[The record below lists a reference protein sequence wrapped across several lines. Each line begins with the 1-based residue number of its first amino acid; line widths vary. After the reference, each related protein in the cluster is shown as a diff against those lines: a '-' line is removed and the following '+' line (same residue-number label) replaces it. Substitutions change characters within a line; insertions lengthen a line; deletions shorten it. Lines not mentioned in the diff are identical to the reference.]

1 MKYMRNLVLISAAS
15 LALFLGAC
23 IDDSAVAVNS
33 YELKGIAAPVDR
45 NRDGSG
51 SFNTDR
57 KVHIGHDLPV
67 DIELTAEYNEEDV
80 PVQVYLLNI
89 DDIEEVEAGIG
100 DVGDIR
106 MYYIPR
112 SSGTT
117 IEQLQ
122 AGTNTYNLSINI
134 PADDGRDEMTGD
146 WKTGTFCIV
155 GEVNKNDDA
164 EIDAYAVYE
173 KFKNKLAD
181 ATYRADNTIEVTT
194 EYMSKPDL
202 SIEYMDFTGGSD
214 EALDVITYLD
224 LDLSNLPGAEDFTID
239 VPGFEFDSPF
249 ENPIQI
255 MPSPSDVTFM
265 GCIHVL
271 SSACDA
277 LNVPIKFSLVAND
290 SRLSP
295 NGFEIPLK
303 VYDIDMGGWVDT
315 YYIPHMKANI
325 KERVNFALRIPE
337 ASKQSI
343 RNAMGSGDDIYHSYN
358 FQIKAQINP
367 GGTITETR
375 FLADKSGDYIDGG
388 APYENTSGPESP
400 SDSTTIAN
408 NFMTYNDFLINLE
421 TMEVKPNQGIKVYPY
436 EVFLEEGEDVEKDH
450 DMQLV
455 IFWDGFQFKVGDS
468 DFGARAQIHEGCFFR
483 NYSLYS
489 FGVGAFGNV
498 FGNQYSLVDTYL
510 NAVCTPHNSQ
520 RSAFDFHVEAM
531 QKVYFS
537 ESALGYS
544 NNDYSW
550 PITLYS
556 KEWSKE
562 YWYYCF
568 RFKIVAG
575 IDVIL
580 TPGVRIDLYNDGSL
594 NIDKY
599 CNLVGA
605 LHADASAS
613 IAGLAT
619 LGLYTYCDVVTI
631 EIIQSTGTKTKFGEI
646 TDIDTGETSPAVQGT
661 VYRDFGIYLT
671 GPKGYVDL
679 YFEIDFLLFTKRWSK
694 EIFRYS
700 SFRIPIWEF
709 SIYSNKFDL
718 SSDPDN
724 LNGTEKYT
732 NLMEYDGAE

>member
-1 MKYMRNLVLISAAS
+1 MNYMRNLLMILVAS
-15 LALFLGAC
+15 LALLMNAC

-33 YELKGIAAPVDR
+33 YDLKGIVAPVDR
-45 NRDGSG
+45 NRDGTG
-51 SFNTDR
+51 SFNADR

-67 DIELTAEYNEEDV
+67 DIELTAEYNEEDI

-106 MYYIPR
+106 MYYIAR
-112 SSGTT
+112 SSATT

-122 AGTNTYNLSINI
+122 AGTHTYNLSINI

-173 KFKNKLAD
+173 KFKDKLAD
-181 ATYRADNTIEVTT
+181 ATYRADNTILVTT

-202 SIEYMDFTGGSD
+202 MIEKMHFTAGSD
-214 EALDVITYLD
+214 EALNVVTFLD
-224 LDLSNLPGAEDFTID
+224 LDLGNLPGAEDFKID
-239 VPGFEFDSPF
+239 IPGVEIENPLTSPF
-249 ENPIQI
+249 HII
-255 MPSPSDVTFM
+255 PSASDRTFM
-265 GCIHVL
+265 GNVHVR
-271 SSACDA
+271 SSACEA
-277 LNVPIKFSLVAND
+277 LNVPVTFKLESTDLGIS
-290 SRLSP
+290 
-295 NGFEIPLK
+295 IPLNI
-303 VYDIDMGGWVDT
+303 YDIDMGGWTKT
-315 YYIPHMKANI
+315 YYIPMLKANTT
-325 KERVNFALRIPE
+325 ERVSLALRIPDDGDFSVDE
-337 ASKQSI
+337 STDGDGMDEDDAMMI
-343 RNAMGSGDDIYHSYN
+343 REIIGDGDVYKSYN
-358 FQIKAQINP
+358 FKIVAEVNP
-367 GGTITETR
+367 GGTINESR
-375 FLADKSGDYIDGG
+375 FLTDKDGNYYPGGDAD
-388 APYENTSGPESP
+388 PT
-400 SDSTTIAN
+400 AN
-408 NFMTYNDFLINLE
+408 NSATEDVLINIE
-421 TMEVKPNQGIKVYPY
+421 KMEVESNEGIKVYPY
-436 EVFLEEGEDVEKDH
+436 DKVDISEKEEADK
-450 DMQLV
+450 QLV
-455 IFWDGFQFKVGDS
+455 IFWDGFEFKVGDE
-468 DFGARAQIHEGCFFR
+468 DFGARAQIHEGCLFR
-483 NYSLYS
+483 NFSLYS

-510 NAVCTPHNSQ
+510 NAICTPKDPNK
-520 RSAFDFHVEAM
+520 SAFDMHVEAM

-537 ESALGYS
+537 EASLGHT

-599 CNLVGA
+599 CTLVGA

-619 LGLYTYCDVVTI
+619 IGLYTWCDVVTI
-631 EIIQSTGTKTKFGEI
+631 EVIQSTGTRTEFGTI
-646 TDIDTGETSPAVQGT
+646 TNVDTGVEHDAVKGT

-671 GPKGYVDL
+671 GPKGYVDF
-679 YFEIDFLLFTKRWSK
+679 YIEIDFLLFSKRWSWT
-694 EIFRYS
+694 IFRYS
-700 SFRIPIWEF
+700 TFRIPIVEF
-709 SIYSNKFDL
+709 AIYSNIWG
-718 SSDPDN
+718 SDALPADQGN
-724 LNGTEKYT
+724 EKYT
-732 NLMEYDGAE
+732 TLMRYDEAAQQ